1 MPSLADVFRTL
12 NDMVSEGIIGQYA
25 IGGGMAALFYA
36 EALATYDIDVFA
48 LIPSQSGPIIRLTEI
63 YEWSKQRGFDTDGEH
78 VVVHTVPV
86 QFLAAN
92 EGVENEA
99 VRQARTFDYQGVPV
113 RVMEPEYLAVLS
125 VLAGGSKRRERTG
138 SLFEAEV
145 IDREKLRNIVERHDL
160 ATEWRA
166 KWGRDV

>member
-12 NDMVSEGIIGQYA
+12 NEMKAEGIVGDYA
-25 IGGGMAALFYA
+25 IGGGMAALFYV

-48 LIPSQSGPIIRLTEI
+48 LIPSQSGTVIRLTEI
-63 YEWSKQRGFDTDGEH
+63 YEWCRSRGFEADAEH
-78 VVVHTVPV
+78 VLIHTVPI

-92 EGVENEA
+92 EGIENEA
-99 VRQARTFDYQGVPV
+99 VTYARTFDYEGIPV

-125 VLAGGSKRRERTG
+125 VLAGGPKRRERAG

-145 IDREKLRNIVERHDL
+145 IDREKLRTILERYAL
-160 ATEWRA
+160 AAEWR
-166 KWGRDV
+166 KKRGPDV